1 VRNYEIILKDAAG
14 VGQGVDLRE
23 EVARVVACQ
32 KERMENGQWTF
43 QWNDKPQKVRDI
55 VRRILKITDKA
66 ACFIDM
72 GMEYAPPYVSL
83 PWAAIGAILPVRHL
97 KALCTSGIS
106 LLISPV
112 QFAMSGFE
120 EEEEG
125 ISGLERVAQIISSYR
140 IVEDAFLCNSQT
152 SKTYSEA
159 VIPLYMKVLE
169 YQAIAAQ
176 YFGHHTLTRFG
187 ASIIGS
193 TDWKGTLSAIDDLD
207 DKSRRSVL
215 HLGVQAQQAGF
226 AKMQD
231 NFSTLIKMFDN
242 RDEVL
247 RSYLK
252 EFFVQ
257 KGEVDQLLTDLST
270 IPYKQDHRDVRK
282 ELGSAYYGSG
292 QWFLNDET
300 VSKWRKWEPGF
311 NVLWLVGSVGTGK
324 SSLTSMLLEELAK
337 TPSGSLA
344 FFYCSRKASKKDQQ
358 FTARDSVENVL
369 RTLIIQ
375 LSMSADGSSI
385 SEEIRE
391 YHSRSKQGIRGGG
404 MEISDCITLLESIVA
419 KDARPRITI
428 VIDALDE
435 CTNFPKLLEILQNLF
450 ASKDS
455 VRIYFSSRFEVDVKS
470 HFEEAHKIIIEQQ
483 NGPDILTY
491 IDTEISDRR
500 VNSGLTDGQAA
511 ELKSILMDRHE
522 GM

>member
-1 VRNYEIILKDAAG
+1 
-14 VGQGVDLRE
+14 
-23 EVARVVACQ
+23 
-32 KERMENGQWTF
+32 
-43 QWNDKPQKVRDI
+43 
-55 VRRILKITDKA
+55 
-66 ACFIDM
+66 
-72 GMEYAPPYVSL
+72 
-83 PWAAIGAILPVRHL
+83 
-97 KALCTSGIS
+97 
-106 LLISPV
+106 
-112 QFAMSGFE
+112 MSGFE

-125 ISGLERVAQIISSYR
+125 ISGLEKVAQVISSYR

-152 SKTYSEA
+152 AKTYSEA
-159 VIPLYMKVLE
+159 VIPLYMKILE

-187 ASIIGS
+187 GSMVGS
-193 TDWKGTLSAIDDLD
+193 TDWKGTLSAIDELD
-207 DKSRRSVL
+207 DRSRRSVL

-300 VSKWRKWEPGF
+300 VSKWRNWEPGF

-385 SEEIRE
+385 SEEVRE
-391 YHSRSKQGIRGGG
+391 YHSHSKQGIRGGG
-404 MEISDCITLLESIVA
+404 MELSDCITLLESIVA
-419 KDARPRITI
+419 KDNRPRISI

-435 CTNFPKLLEILQNLF
+435 CANFPKLLEILQNIF

-455 VRIYFSSRFEVDVKS
+455 VRIYFSSRFEVDVKP
-470 HFEEAHKIIIEQQ
+470 HFEDAQKIVIEQQ

-491 IDTEISDRR
+491 IDTEIADRR
-500 VNSGLTDGQAA
+500 VNSGLTDRQAA
-511 ELKSILMDRHE
+511 ELKSIIMERHE